1 MRLKLILIFLSLGYS
16 SCLLA
21 QKHIDFESLD
31 SIVVE
36 VDKIEGEN
44 LFDINTVLNYING
57 KLNGIEICYNDNKI
71 VMKRNYYNGKLQGDS
86 IFNDENEKILKYQY
100 YQNGKLIYSK
110 SFNSELEECCICF
123 ENTNFKLKCDH
134 NVCFNCK
141 DKIHKCPICRR
152 FITFI

>member
-71 VMKRNYYNGKLQGDS
+71 VMKRNYYNGKADPEVYE
-86 IFNDENEKILKYQY
+86 D
-100 YQNGKLIYSK
+100 
-110 SFNSELEECCICF
+110 
-123 ENTNFKLKCDH
+123 D
-134 NVCFNCK
+134 
-141 DKIHKCPICRR
+141 PINH
-152 FITFI
+152 IEAVV